1 MYEWQIQIVA
11 IIEWW
16 KSNEQWVLEWAQE
29 ENNELQFKWN
39 QESMDWITDC
49 PSDIGILH

>member
-1 MYEWQIQIVA
+1 MYERQIQIVA

-29 ENNELQFKWN
+29 ENNELHFKWN
-39 QESMDWITDC
+39 QESMD
-49 PSDIGILH
+49 